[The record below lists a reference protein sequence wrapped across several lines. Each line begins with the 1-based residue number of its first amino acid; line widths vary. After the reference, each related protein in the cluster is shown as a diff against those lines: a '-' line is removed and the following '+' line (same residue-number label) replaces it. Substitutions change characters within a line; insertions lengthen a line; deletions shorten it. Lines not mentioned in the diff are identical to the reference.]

1 MPELPE
7 VETTLRGI
15 RPALL
20 NRRIADITVRNPALR
35 IPVGDRIKVA
45 RGRVI
50 NGLRRRAKYLLI
62 DTPAPAGAKSGAEG
76 GLMIHLGMSGS
87 LRICA
92 ANAPTRK
99 HDHVDL
105 VLEGGTVLRFNDPRR
120 FGIFTWWDA
129 PAESHPLIRDLGPE
143 PLGEAFTGTYLY
155 RRSRGL
161 RVSVKNFL
169 MNARVV
175 VGVGNIYASEALHL
189 AGIHPVRAAGRI
201 AEPRYVALA
210 EATRSVLENAIRQG
224 GTTLRDFTAP
234 DSQPGYFAQ
243 ELQVYDRAGAPCYRC
258 GAPIRKRV
266 IGQRSSYYCLGCQT

>member
-15 RPALL
+15 TPALL
-20 NRRIADITVRNPALR
+20 NQKIVDILVRNPALR
-35 IPVGDRIKVA
+35 IPVGEEVRRA
-45 RGRVI
+45 NGRTI
-50 NGLRRRAKYLLI
+50 TRLHRRAKYLLI
-62 DTPAPAGAKSGAEG
+62 DTPGGNGDDG

-92 ANAPTRK
+92 ADTSLSK

-105 VLEGGTVLRFNDPRR
+105 LLENGICLRFNDPRR
-120 FGIFTWWDA
+120 FGVFTWWEA
-129 PAESHPLIRDLGPE
+129 PAQAHPLIRELGPE
-143 PLGEAFTGTYLY
+143 PLEPGFDGGHLY

-161 RVSVKNFL
+161 RVTVKNFI

-175 VGVGNIYASEALHL
+175 AGVGNIYASEALYL
-189 AGIHPVRAAGRI
+189 AGIHPLRAAGRI
-201 AEPRYVALA
+201 SLHRYETLA
-210 EATRSVLENAIRQG
+210 DAIREVLEKSILQG

-243 ELQVYDRAGAPCYRC
+243 DLRVYERAGKPCFRC
-258 GAPIRKRV
+258 GSTVRKRV
-266 IGQRSSYYCLGCQT
+266 IGQRSSYYCAGCQN

>member
-15 RPALL
+15 TPALL
-20 NRRIADITVRNPALR
+20 NQRIADITVRNPALR
-35 IPVGDRIKVA
+35 IPVGENVRKACGRSIA
-45 RGRVI
+45 R
-50 NGLRRRAKYLLI
+50 LRRRAKYLLI
-62 DTPAPAGAKSGAEG
+62 DTPHADNPSREDDG

-92 ANAPTRK
+92 PDSSVRT
-99 HDHVDL
+99 HDHVEL
-105 VLEGGTVLRFNDPRR
+105 LLQNGVCLRFNDPRR

-129 PAESHPLIRDLGPE
+129 PSEAHPLLRELGPE
-143 PLGEAFTGTYLY
+143 PLGEEFDGAYLH
-155 RRSRGL
+155 RRARGL
-161 RVSVKNFL
+161 RVAVKNFL
-169 MNARVV
+169 MDSHVV

-189 AGIHPVRAAGRI
+189 AGIHPVRAAGRVSL
-201 AEPRYVALA
+201 PRYETLVAA
-210 EATRSVLENAIRQG
+210 AREVLQEAIRQG

-243 ELQVYDRAGAPCYRC
+243 DLRVYERTGEPCYQC

-266 IGQRSSYYCLGCQT
+266 IGQRSTYFCVNCQR